1 MTGVVELNQIRLV
14 CNDADRGSL
23 HVKSTFEKT
32 ERMEHRTD
40 ESISFPD
47 DHIVIIK
54 NMRESKCVIRLE
66 SIRLG
71 EGKYF
76 IVRPSRQPVKK
87 ILSKRMSEI
96 GTSCALALGGGES
109 VVIFSSAWTPQTGIG
124 SNVGAV

>member
-1 MTGVVELNQIRLV
+1 MSVVELNQIRLV

-23 HVKSTFEKT
+23 HVKSTFDNTQK
-32 ERMEHRTD
+32 MEHRTD

-54 NMRESKCVIRLE
+54 NMRESKCIIRLE

-76 IVRPSRQPVKK
+76 IIRPSRQPVKK
-87 ILSKRMSEI
+87 LFTKRESEI
-96 GTSCALALGGGES
+96 RSSIAIALGGGES
-109 VVIFSSAWTPQTGIG
+109 IVIQSSAWRSPQHGG
-124 SNVGAV
+124 VSVGAV